1 MESRLREAVR
11 AGVAWLPFGHQR
23 LCTLDNV
30 PHTVDEALFLRRQ
43 DELIVHLERKV
54 TSLNL
59 LFHLVQDREAAVA
72 KYTAQRTRQEFC
84 SEVSKLQLPTHLNH
98 QLHHSNAFRSVA
110 LNCSC
115 GVR

>member
-1 MESRLREAVR
+1 MESRLREAVP

-54 TSLNL
+54 TSVNL
-59 LFHLVQDREAAVA
+59 L
-72 KYTAQRTRQEFC
+72 KQENVGF
-84 SEVSKLQLPTHLNH
+84 SI
-98 QLHHSNAFRSVA
+98 
-110 LNCSC
+110 
-115 GVR
+115 